1 MPIRKQKKFGTFFKR
16 TEVEKQI
23 FQTSKNL
30 NNTQAALEEAMKMI
44 QKLSEEINAL
54 KGNTGTKNA
63 E

>member
-16 TEVEKQI
+16 TEAEKQI
-23 FQTSKNL
+23 FKTSKDL

-44 QKLSEEINAL
+44 QKLSEEINDL
-54 KGNTGTKNA
+54 KGNTGNA

>member
-16 TEVEKQI
+16 TEAEKQI
-23 FQTSKNL
+23 FKTSKDL

-44 QKLSEEINAL
+44 QKLSEEIDAL
-54 KGNTGTKNA
+54 KGNTENA

>member
-1 MPIRKQKKFGTFFKR
+1 MPIRKHKKFGTFFKR
-16 TEVEKQI
+16 TEAEKQI
-23 FQTSKNL
+23 FQNSKDL

-54 KGNTGTKNA
+54 KGNTENA